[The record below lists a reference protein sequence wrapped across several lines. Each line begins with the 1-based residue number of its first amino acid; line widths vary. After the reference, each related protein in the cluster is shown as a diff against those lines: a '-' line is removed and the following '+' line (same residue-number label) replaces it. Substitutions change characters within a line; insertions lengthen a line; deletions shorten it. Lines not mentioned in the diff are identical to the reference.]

1 MKLNYSIKSNLN
13 ELQELTKTIL
23 DFCESYAYD
32 AEFIGDI
39 RLVFEEI
46 IVNIIKHGY
55 DDSPDGPINLAIEM
69 ESERWTMTV
78 EDEGKP
84 FNPQDFQPM
93 NVEKPFD
100 EKDIGGLGVHMIRE
114 MAEFIEYKRIYN
126 KNRLKIS
133 LSNRAV

>member
-23 DFCESYAYD
+23 DICESYAYD

-55 DDSPDGPINLAIEM
+55 DDSSDGPINLAIDM
-69 ESERWTMTV
+69 ESEH
-78 EDEGKP
+78 EGKP
-84 FNPQDFQPM
+84 FNPQGFQSM
-93 NVEKPFD
+93 NVEKSFD
-100 EKDIGGLGVHMIRE
+100 EKDIGGLGIHLIRE
-114 MAEFIEYKRIYN
+114 MAELIEYKRIHN

-133 LSNRAV
+133 LSNKAV

>member
-1 MKLNYSIKSNLN
+1 MKLNYSIKSNFN
-13 ELQELTKTIL
+13 ELQGLTKTIL

-55 DDSPDGPINLAIEM
+55 DDLPDGPINLAIDM
-69 ESERWTMTV
+69 ESEQWTMTV
-78 EDEGKP
+78 EDEGNP
-84 FNPQDFQPM
+84 FNPLDFQPM
-93 NVEKPFD
+93 NVEKSFD

-114 MAEFIEYKRIYN
+114 MVELIEYKRIYN
-126 KNRLKIS
+126 KNRVKIS